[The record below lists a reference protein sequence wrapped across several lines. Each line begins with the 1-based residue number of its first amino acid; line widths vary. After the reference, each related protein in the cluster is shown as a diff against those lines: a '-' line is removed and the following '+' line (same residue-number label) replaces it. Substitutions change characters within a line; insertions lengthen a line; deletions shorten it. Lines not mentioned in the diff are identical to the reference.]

1 MPKKTTTAAPKAA
14 SKSATKSAPKPAA
27 KSAAKSVKKAA
38 AKKERLVLLDAHAI
52 IHRAYHA
59 LPDFQSPSGEP
70 TGALYGLS
78 AMLLKIIADLRPDYV
93 AAAYDLPDP
102 TLRHE
107 AFEGYKS
114 SRAKIEDALERQLTT
129 SRKVFEAFCI
139 PVYERAGFEADDILG
154 TITHQLQSRDD
165 LDIIIASGDM
175 DTLQLVDEGRVRVY
189 TLKKGLNDTVMYDEK
204 AVRDRYGF
212 GPELVPDWKGLR
224 GDPSDN
230 IVGVP
235 GIGEKTGTTLVVEF
249 GTVENLLETIKKDE
263 NLLLAK
269 GIKPRIVNLLKEHEE
284 DALFSKMLATIR
296 TDAPIAFKLPEAVA
310 LNETLLPKIIA
321 LFDELGFR
329 TLRERAR
336 TVLRKEGEQ
345 MGNEVMPEPGEAE
358 EVDQTKFE
366 EAQVMLWLLSSD
378 LTNPSLEDILA
389 FTKAPTFA
397 AAYQILQDRIESTGR
412 LDEVYERIEKPLIP
426 VLRRM
431 EERGVL
437 IDEKVLAGLAEKY
450 RAELKEMEARIFGVV
465 GHEFNIASPKQLAD
479 VLFDELGLKVAGKA
493 QKKTATGQRSTKESE
508 LEKLRDAHPII
519 SDILEYRQIG
529 KLLGT
534 YVESMPKLTDDAG
547 RLHADFLQTG
557 TVTGRMASQ
566 NPNLQNIPI
575 RSDRGRAIRHAFVAP
590 KGFML
595 VGFDYSQIE
604 LRLAAILSGDEK
616 LIDIFRSG
624 RDVHQEVAAAVFNV
638 SSEQVD
644 REMRRRA
651 KLINFG
657 ILYGMGVNALRT
669 QLGTSTAEAHQFHE
683 DYFRTFSR
691 LAEYL
696 EETKGQARRLGF
708 TETLFGRRREFP
720 GMKSPL
726 PYVRAQAERMAIN
739 APMQGTQADI
749 IKLAMV
755 RIHDLFRDEEM
766 LEDAYLILQVHDE
779 LVFEVREEKVEELAP
794 KIQDLMESV
803 LSEEDTKGV
812 PILAQGKVGPDWG
825 SMEALQ

>member
-1 MPKKTTTAAPKAA
+1 MPKAKTEAKPAPK
-14 SKSATKSAPKPAA
+14 
-27 KSAAKSVKKAA
+27 KKAV
-38 AKKERLVLLDAHAI
+38 KKERLVLLDAHAI

-59 LPDFQSPSGEP
+59 LPDFQSPTGEP

-78 AMLLKIIADLRPDYV
+78 AMLLKIIADLRPDYI

-107 AFEGYKS
+107 AYAGYKG

-139 PVYERAGFEADDILG
+139 PVYEKAGFEADDILG
-154 TITHQLQSRDD
+154 TMTHQLRDRDD

-175 DTLQLVDEGRVRVY
+175 DTLQLVDEGHVRVY
-189 TLKKGLNDTVMYDEK
+189 TLKKGLNDIVMYDEK
-204 AVRDRYGF
+204 AVVDRFGF
-212 GPELVPDWKGLR
+212 GSDLVPDWKGLR

-235 GIGEKTGTTLVVEF
+235 GIGEKTGTTLVQEF
-249 GTVENLLETIKKDE
+249 GTVENIYKTIKKNE
-263 NLLLAK
+263 GLLLEK

-296 TDAPIAFKLPEAVA
+296 TDAPIAFNLPAPLATNEAM
-310 LNETLLPKIIA
+310 LPKIIA
-321 LFDELGFR
+321 LFDEFGMR

-345 MGNEVMPEPGEAE
+345 MGNEVMPEEGEEE

-366 EAQVMLWLLSSD
+366 EAQVMLWLLASD
-378 LTNPSLEDILA
+378 IANPKLEDILA
-389 FTKAPTFA
+389 FTKQQTFA
-397 AAYQILQDRIESTGR
+397 AAHKTLEDRIQSTGR
-412 LDEVYERIEKPLIP
+412 LDEVYERIEKPLIAI
-426 VLRRM
+426 LREM
-431 EERGVL
+431 ERHGVCV
-437 IDEKVLAGLAEKY
+437 DKAVLADLSKKYKAELAEI
-450 RAELKEMEARIFGVV
+450 EARIFKIV
-465 GHEFNIASPKQLAD
+465 GHEFNIASPKQLGD
-479 VLFDELGLKVAGKA
+479 VLYDELGLKVAGKA
-493 QKKTATGQRSTKESE
+493 TKKTAGGQRSTKESE

-519 SDILEYRQIG
+519 NDIFEHRQIG

-534 YVESMPKLTDDAG
+534 YVDSIPKLLAEDG

-557 TVTGRMASQ
+557 AVTGRMASA

-590 KGFML
+590 KGFTL

-604 LRLAAILSGDEK
+604 LRLAAMLSGDEK
-616 LIDIFRSG
+616 LALIFRSG

-638 SSEQVD
+638 SSEKVD
-644 REMRRRA
+644 REMRRSA
-651 KLINFG
+651 KIINFG
-657 ILYGMGVNALRT
+657 ILYGMGVNALKA

-696 EETKGQARRLGF
+696 EETKGKARRLGF
-708 TETLFGRRREFP
+708 TETLFGRRREFL
-720 GMKSPL
+720 GMKSTL
-726 PYVRAQAERMAIN
+726 SYVRAQAERMAIN
-739 APMQGTQADI
+739 APIQGTQADI

-755 RIHDLFRDEEM
+755 RINDHCKEIAAS
-766 LEDAYLILQVHDE
+766 EDVHLILQVHDE
-779 LVFEVREEKVEELAP
+779 LVFEVREDRVAEIAP
-794 KIQDLMESV
+794 KIKEIMEAV
-803 LSEEDTKGV
+803 LDHEDTHGI
-812 PILAQGKVGPDWG
+812 PIVAEGKSGPNWG
-825 SMEALQ
+825 SMQPLT